1 MIVACFLIHYHD
13 NYTKLGN
20 LCTHF
25 LKTIIS
31 VQGNITDMS
40 RSSVY
45 FVHSSPLNCMII
57 SLGMWVTVYWLS
69 ISFVVTHITC
79 TNMFI
84 NMYRFSPHYQLEN
97 NRENFILILKYNIIG
112 WQKKVRMID
121 KDKSHILQIKL
132 CIIRFI
138 KIIWFEYKII

>member
-1 MIVACFLIHYHD
+1 VILACFLIHYHN

-20 LCTHF
+20 FCTHF
-25 LKTIIS
+25 IS
-31 VQGNITDMS
+31 KKQFINVQGNNITGMS
-40 RSSVY
+40 RFQSALSILP
-45 FVHSSPLNCMII
+45 PLI
-57 SLGMWVTVYWLS
+57 VTVYWLS